1 MGSNLT
7 PLNELIN
14 TNLDQTELNVDLI
27 VVGTGA
33 AGFSAA
39 LNASIDGAKVV
50 LIESTEFVGGTTA
63 TSAAT
68 SWVPGTKRG
77 LEVNPDDSPERVKL
91 FLD

>member
-1 MGSNLT
+1 MSSNLT
-7 PLNELIN
+7 PLKALIN

-27 VVGTGA
+27 VVGSGG

-39 LNASIDGAKVV
+39 LNAVLDGAKVV

-68 SWVPGTKRG
+68 SWVPGTKKV
-77 LEVNPDDSPERVKL
+77 LKSTLMTHLNV
-91 FLD
+91 